1 MGVRFFVRS
10 HHAATRRPSLK
21 RVTGQHGVAIY
32 HPRMVSR
39 IKASAE
45 DAPSSLEPDQAAVA
59 VLRQF
64 RQVFNAVKSHFQQ
77 VEKTVGMGGAQVWA
91 LSVVREQPGIGVG
104 ALARAM
110 SIHQSTASNL
120 VRTLIERKMVVAL
133 KQGSDRRAVQ
143 LNLLPAGAR
152 ILKIAPGPFAGLLP
166 DALKSLPPETLARLQ
181 QDLGVLIVRIA
192 ADEAGASVL
201 LSEI

>member
-1 MGVRFFVRS
+1 MA
-10 HHAATRRPSLK
+10 HD
-21 RVTGQHGVAIY
+21 
-32 HPRMVSR
+32 
-39 IKASAE
+39 E
-45 DAPSSLEPDQAAVA
+45 AAVA

-120 VRTLIERKMVVAL
+120 VRTLIDREMLVAV
-133 KQGSDRRAVQ
+133 KQGADRRAVQ

-152 ILKIAPGPFAGLLP
+152 VLRNAPGPFAGLLP
-166 DALKSLPPETLARLQ
+166 DALKAMPPQTLARLQ
-181 QDLGVLIVRIA
+181 QDLDQLLERIA
-192 ADEAGASVL
+192 ADEAAAHIPISQL
-201 LSEI
+201 

>member
-10 HHAATRRPSLK
+10 HHAATRLPSLK
-21 RVTGQHGVAIY
+21 RVTGHHGVAIY

-45 DAPSSLEPDQAAVA
+45 DAPSSLDADQAAVA

>member
-1 MGVRFFVRS
+1 MAPR
-10 HHAATRRPSLK
+10 LK
-21 RVTGQHGVAIY
+21 PV
-32 HPRMVSR
+32 P
-39 IKASAE
+39 
-45 DAPSSLEPDQAAVA
+45 DAGALSVDNEQAAVA

-91 LSVVREQPGIGVG
+91 LSIVRDQPGIGVG

-120 VRTLIERKMVVAL
+120 VRTLIEREMVVAV
-133 KQGSDRRAVQ
+133 KQGADRRAVQ
-143 LNLLPAGAR
+143 LNLLPAGAKVLR
-152 ILKIAPGPFAGLLP
+152 NAPGPFAGLLP

-181 QDLGVLIVRIA
+181 VDLAQLIVVIA
-192 ADEAGASVL
+192 ADEAGASIP
-201 LSEI
+201 LSNF

>member
-1 MGVRFFVRS
+1 MVNRS
-10 HHAATRRPSLK
+10 KHAAD
-21 RVTGQHGVAIY
+21 A
-32 HPRMVSR
+32 
-39 IKASAE
+39 ASPVDNE
-45 DAPSSLEPDQAAVA
+45 QAAIA

-120 VRTLIERKMVVAL
+120 VRTLIDREMVVAV
-133 KQGSDRRAVQ
+133 KQGADRRAVQ
-143 LNLLPAGAR
+143 LNLLPAGAKV
-152 ILKIAPGPFAGLLP
+152 LKNAPGPFAGVLP
-166 DALKSLPPETLARLQ
+166 DALRSLPPDALARLQ
-181 QDLGVLIVRIA
+181 VDLARLIVLID
-192 ADEAGASVL
+192 ADERGASIL
-201 LSEI
+201 LSDQA

>member
-1 MGVRFFVRS
+1 MVPRTKPPADSV
-10 HHAATRRPSLK
+10 AAVPLDN
-21 RVTGQHGVAIY
+21 
-32 HPRMVSR
+32 
-39 IKASAE
+39 E
-45 DAPSSLEPDQAAVA
+45 QAAIA

-120 VRTLIERKMVVAL
+120 VRTLIDRDMVVAV
-133 KQGSDRRAVQ
+133 KQGVDRRAVQ
-143 LNLLPAGAR
+143 LNLLPAGAKV
-152 ILKIAPGPFAGLLP
+152 LKNAPGPFAGVLP
-166 DALKSLPPETLARLQ
+166 DALKALPPDALARLQ
-181 QDLGVLIVRIA
+181 VDLAQLIVLID
-192 ADEAGASVL
+192 ADEGGASIL
-201 LSEI
+201 LSDNL

>member
-1 MGVRFFVRS
+1 MSARPKL
-10 HHAATRRPSLK
+10 AAVPSDPP
-21 RVTGQHGVAIY
+21 VDH
-32 HPRMVSR
+32 
-39 IKASAE
+39 
-45 DAPSSLEPDQAAVA
+45 DQAAIA

-120 VRTLIERKMVVAL
+120 VRTLIDREMVVAA
-133 KQGSDRRAVQ
+133 KQGADRRAVQ

-152 ILKIAPGPFAGLLP
+152 VLRNAPGPFAGLLP
-166 DALKSLPPETLARLQ
+166 DALKALSPETLARLQ
-181 QDLGVLIVRIA
+181 TDLDQLIDRIA
-192 ADEAGASVL
+192 ADEADARVP
-201 LSEI
+201 LSEL

>member
-1 MGVRFFVRS
+1 MVARKQYVPE
-10 HHAATRRPSLK
+10 AAAAAND
-21 RVTGQHGVAIY
+21 GEDIAI
-32 HPRMVSR
+32 
-39 IKASAE
+39 
-45 DAPSSLEPDQAAVA
+45 A

-120 VRTLIERKMVVAL
+120 VRTLIDREMVVAV
-133 KQGSDRRAVQ
+133 KQGADRRAVQ
-143 LNLLPAGAR
+143 LNLLPAGAKV
-152 ILKIAPGPFAGLLP
+152 LKNSPGPFAGLLP
-166 DALKSLPPETLARLQ
+166 DALKSLPAETLERLQ
-181 QDLGVLIVRIA
+181 ADLSLLIVAVA
-192 ADEAGASVL
+192 ADESGAAIP
-201 LSEI
+201 LSDI

>member
-1 MGVRFFVRS
+1 MVARKQYVPE
-10 HHAATRRPSLK
+10 AAND
-21 RVTGQHGVAIY
+21 GEDIAI
-32 HPRMVSR
+32 
-39 IKASAE
+39 
-45 DAPSSLEPDQAAVA
+45 A

-91 LSVVREQPGIGVG
+91 LSVVRDEPGIGVG

-120 VRTLIERKMVVAL
+120 VRTLIDREMVVAV
-133 KQGSDRRAVQ
+133 KQGTDRRAVQ

-152 ILKIAPGPFAGLLP
+152 VLKNSPGPFAGLLP
-166 DALKSLPPETLARLQ
+166 DALKSLPAETLERLQ
-181 QDLGVLIVRIA
+181 ADLSQLIVAIA
-192 ADEAGASVL
+192 ADESGAEIP
-201 LSEI
+201 LSDHV

>member
-1 MGVRFFVRS
+1 MVARKQLAPE
-10 HHAATRRPSLK
+10 AAND
-21 RVTGQHGVAIY
+21 GEDIAI
-32 HPRMVSR
+32 
-39 IKASAE
+39 
-45 DAPSSLEPDQAAVA
+45 A

-120 VRTLIERKMVVAL
+120 VRTLIDREMVVAV
-133 KQGSDRRAVQ
+133 KQGTDRRAVQ

-152 ILKIAPGPFAGLLP
+152 VLKNSPGPFAGLLP
-166 DALKSLPPETLARLQ
+166 DALKSLPAETLERLQ
-181 QDLGVLIVRIA
+181 ADLSQLILAIA
-192 ADEAGASVL
+192 ADEAGAAIP
-201 LSEI
+201 LSDI

>member
-1 MGVRFFVRS
+1 MAS
-10 HHAATRRPSLK
+10 RPKL
-21 RVTGQHGVAIY
+21 VAVQAGPPVD
-32 HPRMVSR
+32 H
-39 IKASAE
+39 
-45 DAPSSLEPDQAAVA
+45 DQAAIA

-120 VRTLIERKMVVAL
+120 VRTLIDREMLVAV
-133 KQGSDRRAVQ
+133 KQGADRRAVQ

-152 ILKIAPGPFAGLLP
+152 VLRNAPGPFAGLLP
-166 DALKSLPPETLARLQ
+166 DALKAMPPQTLARLQ
-181 QDLGVLIVRIA
+181 QDLDQLLERIA
-192 ADEAGASVL
+192 ADEAAAHIP
-201 LSEI
+201 LSQL